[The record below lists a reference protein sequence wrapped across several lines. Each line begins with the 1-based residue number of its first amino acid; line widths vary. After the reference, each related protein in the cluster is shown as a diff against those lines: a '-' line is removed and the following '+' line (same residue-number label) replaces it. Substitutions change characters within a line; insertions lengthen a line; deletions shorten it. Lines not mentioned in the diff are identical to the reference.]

1 MTSLVARDADFYA
14 EQWPGAVR
22 LAIGIV
28 DQRERAEELTQ
39 DAFEKLTSV
48 LDGNTPSDADVPDEA
63 PLIEKADRKSIMKR
77 MEKAKDWLLKEMTTE
92 SKYKAEIGKVGHEAA
107 ILGALTQ
114 AQMLPGYDHIDDE
127 GRVVLSGPMVAHGYH
142 RRSDPAFAVAGS
154 FRTDDLGR
162 VDDGVLTVLGRAD
175 DAIST
180 GGLTVV
186 PRVVED
192 VLAADPAVA
201 QCAVVGVPDE
211 RLGEEIVAL
220 VVAEPGRTPNPE
232 SLRASVAQQVHRHA
246 APRRILVVDEIP
258 LRGPGKIDRAAV
270 RTLAARARLR
280 HVGRSQ
286 GARPPRSSGP
296 ASAGRDAEAAV
307 DGDADDDFT
316 SATTPIA
323 AAASSMRVP
332 RSMRFCAWS
341 GG

>member
-1 MTSLVARDADFYA
+1 MLDYAALRAVAAVVQTGSFDRAA
-14 EQWPGAVR
+14 RQLAVTPSAISQRVKQLEERLGAV
-22 LAIGIV
+22 LAHSYGASEMGLVSILTPAEH
-28 DQRERAEELTQ
+28 DLSRPQRFTCAGRIREGVEIRFRRVEDNALAAPAEPG
-39 DAFEKLTSV
+39 S
-48 LDGNTPSDADVPDEA
+48 
-63 PLIEKADRKSIMKR
+63 IE
-77 MEKAKDWLLKEMTTE
+77 
-92 SKYKAEIGKVGHEAA
+92 V
-107 ILGALTQ
+107 
-114 AQMLPGYDHIDDE
+114 
-127 GRVVLSGPMVAHGYH
+127 
-142 RRSDPAFAVAGS
+142 RSPAVAGGYRHRPELQAQAFKDGWYRS
-154 FRTDDLGR
+154 GDLGR

-270 RTLAARARLR
+270 RTLAARAR
-280 HVGRSQ
+280 
-286 GARPPRSSGP
+286 
-296 ASAGRDAEAAV
+296 AV
-307 DGDADDDFT
+307 
-316 SATTPIA
+316 
-323 AAASSMRVP
+323 
-332 RSMRFCAWS
+332 
-341 GG
+341 